1 MISEARALLAH
12 TYILNFCKGL
22 EQLYGKHRVTP
33 NMHLH
38 THLVD
43 YILDYGPV
51 YSFWVFSFER
61 YNGIKGDYGTN
72 QRSVEIQLMRKFTSN
87 QFVKDLPLPTE
98 FQEQFKPVMERLV
111 SRQSGSLQEYCS
123 NEENTSRNLIM
134 TSMLFIGPV
143 HRGQSWSAE
152 DSLFV
157 CHGPHYRDCLGEESL
172 PHLKECYR
180 NIFDDVDESSITG
193 HFNWYALCSFSGE
206 RYGSSVS
213 RGDRSSYILPRWCAL
228 RGKMDMISGLVSL
241 SFSWSRSLKSI
252 L

>member
-12 TYILNFCKGL
+12 SYLLNFCKGL
-22 EQLYGKHRVTP
+22 EQLYGMTP
-33 NMHLH
+33 NMYLH

-43 YILDYGPV
+43 YILEYGPV
-51 YSFWVFSFER
+51 YSFWLFSFER

-123 NEENTSRNLIM
+123 NEETTSRNLI
-134 TSMLFIGPV
+134 TSSMFCIGPV
-143 HRGQSWSAE
+143 HRGRSWSAE

-157 CHGPHYRDCLGEESL
+157 CYGQYYRDCLGEESL

-180 NIFDDVDESSITG
+180 NIFDVDESSLQPICFVQFFWRKIWIKHFTRRQIILHSSKVVCTSRKNG
-193 HFNWYALCSFSGE
+193 HDLRPGVIEFFMEQIIKVNTLVKAC
-206 RYGSSVS
+206 
-213 RGDRSSYILPRWCAL
+213 IL
-228 RGKMDMISGLVSL
+228 
-241 SFSWSRSLKSI
+241 
-252 L
+252 